1 MKFILIVTEE
11 ASEKTKYF
19 GPFNSG
25 EEASQWGLEHFDD
38 NYILM
43 STTLYDPKKMAIQT
57 LQDRVTELEKNNG

>member
-11 ASEKTKYF
+11 ATEKTKYF

-25 EEASQWGLEHFDD
+25 EEASQWGLGHFDD

-43 STTLYDPKKMAIQT
+43 STTLYDPKAPHSRKSET
-57 LQDRVTELEKNNG
+57 RLSHKKVKK